1 MKIKITT
8 SIPVDDGEEGGNG
21 AGVYPSLSLH
31 KYLLNVVVASVKTGT
46 RTVVLHEIET

>member
-31 KYLLNVVVASVKTGT
+31 KYLLNVVASVKTGT
-46 RTVVLHEIET
+46 RTVVLHEI